1 MDVAIKLLGGFGVS
15 VGGVA
20 VADDAWGRRSA
31 AALAKLLALAPQRRL
46 HREQVID
53 ALWPEVGVAEAG
65 PRLHK
70 AAHFARR
77 SLGGAGFGS
86 RAARRHRR
94 APSRRSGRRRRGPV
108 RRGGPGCAR

>member
-1 MDVAIKLLGGFGVS
+1 MDVAITLLGGFRVS

-20 VADDAWGRRSA
+20 IADDAWGRRSA
-31 AALAKLLALAPQRRL
+31 AALVKLLSLAPGRRL

-53 ALWPEVGVAEAG
+53 ALWPEIEVGDAG

-77 SLGGAGFGS
+77 SLGEQTTGS
-86 RAARRHRR
+86 RAAGRHRP
-94 APSRRSGRRRRGPV
+94 AAARR
-108 RRGGPGCAR
+108 

>member
-1 MDVAIKLLGGFGVS
+1 MDVAITLLGGFRVS

-31 AALAKLLALAPQRRL
+31 AGLVKLLALAPDRRL

-53 ALWPEVGVAEAG
+53 ALWPEVGVADAG

-77 SLGGAGFGS
+77 SLGRADIGC
-86 RAARRHRR
+86 RAARRHRP
-94 APSRRSGRRRRGPV
+94 AP
-108 RRGGPGCAR
+108 AR